1 MKKKFFIFFLLIFY
15 FFFQLSSLDYGTK
28 INDINYIKNSH
39 LDEETIKNFV
49 QSKQALKQTDIKN
62 NNEKWVYRYKLY
74 SVNADEI
81 MPIMALSKIK
91 INEKKFDPQV
101 YKYGGAF
108 LYPLGIYYYSL
119 IKLKIID
126 NVNVKT
132 IINNKDLID
141 SIYFH
146 GRLFILLCFIF
157 SALVLYKI
165 LKFVTKEN
173 YALVFTAIYLIAP
186 SSIMYSQIIKP
197 NWYALLWFNLS
208 ILYICKFFNL
218 KFIGQL
224 KNNYEKNFNKKKIYL
239 LLISIFLGLAIG
251 SSILFI
257 PVFILILFIIFDE
270 LDLNIRSWLI
280 DRWHRNDAFKFLII
294 PSLII
299 FFITNPYILINFSDF
314 INESS
319 GEYSWVIKGIKFK
332 NIFLFFHNSFF
343 LGFGLILSLT
353 FFYYLLKGLLKSSKI
368 FIKGTLIENRISIV
382 IICLILF
389 GAVISGFDDW
399 HIQFRYIPYIL
410 PISLIYLAHKI
421 KNYKFVLFIFFT
433 TFLQAIPLK
442 LAFYDENILKH
453 STRLNSAKWI
463 NNNIIEKNKS
473 ICKKDFSPFDF
484 PPINFNEAKV
494 EKDCDFGIHVLRQPK
509 KIKEYNNKKI
519 IKKFEPRYQF
529 SNIPLVFSHIN
540 PLIIIVENLNE

>member
-1 MKKKFFIFFLLIFY
+1 MKKKYFIFFLLIFY
-15 FFFQLSSLDYGTK
+15 FFLQLSSLDYGFK
-28 INDINYIKNSH
+28 INDLEYFKTINLNDK
-39 LDEETIKNFV
+39 
-49 QSKQALKQTDIKN
+49 DIKSFL
-62 NNEKWVYRYKLY
+62 EKEEIKTEENINSSVPKWQYRYKLY
-74 SVNADEI
+74 SINADEV

-91 INEKKFDPQV
+91 INEKKFDPQI

-108 LYPLGIYYYSL
+108 LYPLGFYYYFL
-119 IKLKIID
+119 T
-126 NVNVKT
+126 KT
-132 IINNKDLID
+132 NFLENINSYSIINNEKLID
-141 SIYFH
+141 DIYFH

-157 SALVLYKI
+157 SALALYKI

-218 KFIGQL
+218 KWIGQL

-251 SSILFI
+251 SSILLI

-270 LDLNIRSWLI
+270 LDLSFKVWLI
-280 DRWHRNDAFKFLII
+280 DRWYRNNAFKFIII
-294 PSLII
+294 PSLIV

-368 FIKGTLIENRISIV
+368 HIKGTLIENRISIV

-389 GAVISGFDDW
+389 GAVISAFDDW

-421 KNYKFVLFIFFT
+421 KNYKFVLFIFFAT
-433 TFLQAIPLK
+433 LLQTIPLK
-442 LAFYDENILKH
+442 LAFYDENIVKH
-453 STRLNSAKWI
+453 STRLSSAKWI

-484 PPINFNEAKV
+484 PPINFDKV
-494 EKDCDFGIHVLRQPK
+494 IIKKECDYNVKVLRQPK
-509 KIKEYNNKKI
+509 EIYNYQNIVKEFSPRFQFIK
-519 IKKFEPRYQF
+519 F
-529 SNIPLVFSHIN
+529 PLVFSHIN
-540 PLIIIVENLNE
+540 PLIIIVEN

>member
-1 MKKKFFIFFLLIFY
+1 MKKDYFILFILIFY
-15 FFFQLSSLDYGTK
+15 FFFQFSTLDYGFK
-28 INDINYIKNSH
+28 INDLNYFKNISIKEKIIE
-39 LDEETIKNFV
+39 DFTEKEVIKKKEN
-49 QSKQALKQTDIKN
+49 IKN
-62 NNEKWVYRYKLY
+62 NTEPWIYRYKLY
-74 SVNADEI
+74 SINADEVL
-81 MPIMALSKIK
+81 PIMALSKIK
-91 INEKKFDPQV
+91 INENKFDPQI

-108 LYPLGIYYYSL
+108 IYPLGLYYYFLNKTNSL
-119 IKLKIID
+119 EDINSYSI
-126 NVNVKT
+126 VNNEK
-132 IINNKDLID
+132 LID
-141 SIYFH
+141 DIYFF

-157 SALVLYKI
+157 SALILYKI

-173 YALVFTAIYLIAP
+173 YALVFTLIYLFTP

-208 ILYICKFFNL
+208 ILYICKYLNL
-218 KFIGQL
+218 KHIRQ
-224 KNNYEKNFNKKKIYL
+224 KNYEKISFKKKIYL

-257 PVFILILFIIFDE
+257 PAFILILFIIFDE
-270 LDLNIRSWLI
+270 LDVSFKVWSI
-280 DRWHRNDAFKFLII
+280 DRWHRNNTFKFLII

-319 GEYSWVIKGIKFK
+319 GEYLWVIEGIKFE

-353 FFYYLLKGLLKSSKI
+353 LFYYLLKVFLKSSKI
-368 FIKGTLIENRISIV
+368 SIKGALIENRISIA

-410 PISLIYLAHKI
+410 PISLIFLAQKI
-421 KNYKFVLFIFFT
+421 KNYKFVLFIFFAT
-433 TFLQAIPLK
+433 LLQAIPLK
-442 LAFYDENILKH
+442 LAFYDENILKY

-463 NNNIIEKNKS
+463 NENIIEKEKS
-473 ICKKDFSPFDF
+473 ICKKDFTPFDF
-484 PPINFNEAKV
+484 PPINFNKVKV
-494 EKDCDFGIHVLRQPK
+494 EKDCDFGIHILRQPK
-509 KIKEYNNKKI
+509 KIEEYNYGKI

-529 SNIPLVFSHIN
+529 PNIPLVFSHIN
-540 PLIIIVENLNE
+540 PLIIVVENLNE

>member
-1 MKKKFFIFFLLIFY
+1 MKKKYFIFFLLIFY
-15 FFFQLSSLDYGTK
+15 FFLQLSSLDYGFK
-28 INDINYIKNSH
+28 INDLEYFKTINLNDK
-39 LDEETIKNFV
+39 
-49 QSKQALKQTDIKN
+49 DIKSFL
-62 NNEKWVYRYKLY
+62 EKEEIKTEENINSSVPKWQYRYKLY
-74 SVNADEI
+74 SINADEV

-91 INEKKFDPQV
+91 INEKKFDPQI

-108 LYPLGIYYYSL
+108 LYPLGFYYYFL
-119 IKLKIID
+119 T
-126 NVNVKT
+126 KT
-132 IINNKDLID
+132 NFLENINSYSIINNEKLID
-141 SIYFH
+141 DIYFH

-157 SALVLYKI
+157 SALALYKI

-218 KFIGQL
+218 KWIGQL

-251 SSILFI
+251 SSILLI

-270 LDLNIRSWLI
+270 LDLSFKVWLI
-280 DRWHRNDAFKFLII
+280 DRWYRNNAFKFIII
-294 PSLII
+294 PSLIV

-368 FIKGTLIENRISIV
+368 HIKGRLIENRISIV

-389 GAVISGFDDW
+389 GAVISAFDDW

-421 KNYKFVLFIFFT
+421 KNYKFVLFIFFAT
-433 TFLQAIPLK
+433 LLQTIPLK
-442 LAFYDENILKH
+442 LAFYDENIVKH
-453 STRLNSAKWI
+453 STRLSSAKWI

-484 PPINFNEAKV
+484 PPINFDKV
-494 EKDCDFGIHVLRQPK
+494 IIKKECDYNVKVLRQPK
-509 KIKEYNNKKI
+509 EIYNYQNIVKEFSPRFQFIK
-519 IKKFEPRYQF
+519 F
-529 SNIPLVFSHIN
+529 PLVFSHIN
-540 PLIIIVENLNE
+540 PLIIIVEN

>member
-1 MKKKFFIFFLLIFY
+1 MEKKYFIFFLLIFY
-15 FFFQLSSLDYGTK
+15 FFLQLSSLDYGFK
-28 INDINYIKNSH
+28 INDLEYFKTINLNDK
-39 LDEETIKNFV
+39 
-49 QSKQALKQTDIKN
+49 DIKSFL
-62 NNEKWVYRYKLY
+62 EKEEIKTEENINSSVPKWQYRYKLY
-74 SVNADEI
+74 SINADEV

-91 INEKKFDPQV
+91 INEKKFDPQI

-108 LYPLGIYYYSL
+108 LYPLGFYYYFL
-119 IKLKIID
+119 T
-126 NVNVKT
+126 KT
-132 IINNKDLID
+132 NFLENINSYSIINNEKLID
-141 SIYFH
+141 DIYFH

-157 SALVLYKI
+157 SALALYKI

-218 KFIGQL
+218 KWIGQL

-251 SSILFI
+251 SSILLI

-270 LDLNIRSWLI
+270 LDLSFKVWLI
-280 DRWHRNDAFKFLII
+280 DRWYRNNAFKFIII
-294 PSLII
+294 PSLIV

-368 FIKGTLIENRISIV
+368 HIKGTLIENRISIV

-389 GAVISGFDDW
+389 GAVISAFDDW

-421 KNYKFVLFIFFT
+421 KNYKFVLFIFFAT
-433 TFLQAIPLK
+433 LLQTIPLK
-442 LAFYDENILKH
+442 LAFYDENIVKH
-453 STRLNSAKWI
+453 STRLSSAKWI

-484 PPINFNEAKV
+484 PPINFDKV
-494 EKDCDFGIHVLRQPK
+494 IIKKECDYNVKVLRQPK
-509 KIKEYNNKKI
+509 EIYNYQNIVKEFSPRFQFIK
-519 IKKFEPRYQF
+519 F
-529 SNIPLVFSHIN
+529 PLVFSHIN
-540 PLIIIVENLNE
+540 PLIIIVEN